1 MIFSIIS
8 IPLML
13 HTTQKP
19 WWSLGFTHR
28 CNNVGVYIVLGVLG
42 GRDYSQTC
50 WLLLEIPSLW
60 MKIKSQLLSSNLI

>member
-1 MIFSIIS
+1 
-8 IPLML
+8 ML
-13 HTTQKP
+13 HTAQKP
-19 WWSLGFTHR
+19 WWSLGFTHS
-28 CNNVGVYIVLGVLG
+28 CNNVGVYIVLG